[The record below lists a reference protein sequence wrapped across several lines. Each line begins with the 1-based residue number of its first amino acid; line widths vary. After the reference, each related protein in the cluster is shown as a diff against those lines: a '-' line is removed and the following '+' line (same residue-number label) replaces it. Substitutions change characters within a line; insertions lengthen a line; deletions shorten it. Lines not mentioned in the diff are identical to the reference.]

1 MLRRVPKSR
10 LKSNAKPDSHSGEF
24 TADFRHEFD
33 VETRAMLRGRFLLF
47 DGLVGTLW
55 LLMLGLGIY
64 RLWGGSVIDL
74 FRGAARVELGNV
86 VRGMADQSARAIASP
101 MFELVAVTVYA
112 AAFLAVRRAR
122 FVDRDLLRL
131 TFALVVVD
139 GVLRIVMDHLKVGG
153 GGGLGGV
160 MFAHVLACALLPWSP
175 KQSLGPI
182 LPLIGL
188 NILASAFHGDGT
200 VGDRLLESAFG
211 SFVVVP
217 GLFISWLKHSRRM
230 EGYKTRFLQRRYG
243 ELRRELVD
251 ARRIHEALFP
261 APMTTGPLRFTY
273 RYEPMRQIG
282 GDYLYA
288 RSCPSDAG
296 IEAGPES
303 GLGEGALPNGATGGA
318 LSVVV
323 LDVTGHGIPAAL
335 TVNRLHGELERVFAE
350 TPTVSP
356 GEVLRLLNRYVHLT
370 LANHSVYVTA
380 LCLKFD
386 CGMGQLSY
394 ASGGHPPA
402 FLRAVDGTIH
412 QLQSTAFVLGA
423 CADADFNSD
432 PVSMAFGPGDAV
444 IAYTDGAIEARDKHG
459 RMLGV
464 QGLLKMVASLPGTAA
479 STSDASA
486 AEAARGTG
494 PGRGPGL
501 TAAAGLDFG
510 HSTPRVWSEIL
521 LNAVESHRDGP
532 PADDTL
538 VIEIQRGA

>member
-1 MLRRVPKSR
+1 MLRRFPKS
-10 LKSNAKPDSHSGEF
+10 KPGSKPNSDSHSGEF

-33 VETRAMLRGRFLLF
+33 VETRALLRGRFLWF
-47 DGLVGTLW
+47 DGLVGALW
-55 LLMLGLGIY
+55 LLMLGLGMY
-64 RLWGGSVIDL
+64 RLWGGRVIDL
-74 FRGAARVELGNV
+74 LGGGVHIDLGNV
-86 VRGMADQSARAIASP
+86 VRGISDHSAKAIASP
-101 MFELVAVTVYA
+101 IFELVAVSVYA
-112 AAFLAVRRAR
+112 AAFLAVRRGR

-139 GVLRIVMDHLKVGG
+139 GVLRIVMNHMQVDG

-160 MFAHVLACALLPWSP
+160 MFAHVLACVLLPWSP
-175 KQSLGPI
+175 KQALGPI
-182 LPLIGL
+182 LPLVAL
-188 NILASAFHGDGT
+188 NVVASGFDRDGEL
-200 VGDRLLESAFG
+200 GGRLLGAAFG
-211 SFVVVP
+211 LFVVVP
-217 GLFISWLKHSRRM
+217 GLFISWLKHSRRV
-230 EGYKTRFLQRRYG
+230 EGYKSRFLQRRYG

-261 APMTTGPLRFTY
+261 APVTTGPLRFTY

-288 RSCPSDAG
+288 RFCAADSSSADG
-296 IEAGPES
+296 GP
-303 GLGEGALPNGATGGA
+303 GAA

-350 TPTVSP
+350 DPAVSP

-386 CGMGQLSY
+386 CEAGTLSY

-432 PVSMAFGPGDAV
+432 PVNMTFGPGDAV
-444 IAYTDGAIEARDKHG
+444 IAYTDGAIEARDKQG

-464 QGLLKMVASLPGTAA
+464 QGFLKMVASLAGNAET
-479 STSDASA
+479 TSAASA
-486 AEAARGTG
+486 AAVTVGSG
-494 PGRGPGL
+494 GGRGSRV
-501 TAAAGLDFG
+501 AAAGSDSDG
-510 HSTPRVWSEIL
+510 PPPRVWSEVL

-532 PADDTL
+532 PEDDTL
-538 VIEIQRGA
+538 VIEIQRRA